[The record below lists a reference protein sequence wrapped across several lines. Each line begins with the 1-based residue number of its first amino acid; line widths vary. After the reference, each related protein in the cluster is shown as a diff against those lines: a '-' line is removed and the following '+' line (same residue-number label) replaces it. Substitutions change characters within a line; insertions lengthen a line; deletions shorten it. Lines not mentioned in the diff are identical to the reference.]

1 MKVTGQRS
9 YLKAPNHAFIL
20 VMISV
25 LLSACS
31 VSEPAWFKNL
41 EEARKLCSLGK
52 LSESQEM
59 LNETE
64 KSITKDGYCPTPYIS
79 PGRASPTT
87 YTGELAS
94 LSDCLSF
101 HGLFPQA
108 ESLAHRALNI
118 AEKNPRNANLLAP
131 LRALALILE
140 EQKKYK
146 DAEAMRTRIV
156 ARSDSSLQDLYQ
168 LGDLYVLEHKLSEA
182 KLLYEK
188 AIGIEEKQ
196 TVKSPLLSELL
207 NKLGRCYY
215 LAGDFKNAEKIY
227 QKALNF
233 EPTSLENER
242 GDSYSAKDLRPMA
255 DLYRAEGE
263 LTKAEVFYRHSLSG
277 NLGYTNKEES
287 EILTSYAQLLRQMHR
302 ISEAEMREAQAK
314 KKAEADAQSEKSYTP
329 QVFE

>member
-1 MKVTGQRS
+1 MKLTVQRS
-9 YLKAPNHAFIL
+9 YLKTPNHAFIL
-20 VMISV
+20 VVILV

-31 VSEPAWFKNL
+31 VSEPVWFKNL
-41 EEARKLCSLGK
+41 EEARHLCVLGK
-52 LSESQEM
+52 LSESQAI

-64 KSITKDGYCPTPYIS
+64 KSITKDGDCPQPYIS
-79 PGRASPTT
+79 PGRVSPTT

-101 HGLFPQA
+101 HGLYPQA
-108 ESLAHRALNI
+108 ESLAHRAIDI
-118 AEKNPRNANLLAP
+118 AERNPKNTSILAP
-131 LRALALILE
+131 LRALALTFE

-146 DAEAMRTRIV
+146 DAEAIRTRIV

-168 LGDLYVLEHKLSEA
+168 LGDLYVLENKLSEA
-182 KLLYEK
+182 KISYEK
-188 AIGIEEKQ
+188 AVAIEEKQ
-196 TVKSPLLSELL
+196 TVKFPSLSEHL
-207 NKLGRCYY
+207 NKLGRYY
-215 LAGDFKNAEKIY
+215 FLAGDFKNAEKIY

-242 GDSYSAKDLRPMA
+242 GDSYSAKDLRPLA

-314 KKAEADAQSEKSYTP
+314 KKAAADAQSERSYTP